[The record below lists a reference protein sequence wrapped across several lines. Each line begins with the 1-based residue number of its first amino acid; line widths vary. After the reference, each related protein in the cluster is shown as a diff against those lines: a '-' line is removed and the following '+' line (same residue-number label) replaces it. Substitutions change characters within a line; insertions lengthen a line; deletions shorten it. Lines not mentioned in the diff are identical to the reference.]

1 MPLTDERLHEIVNQ
15 LMSRPGHETV
25 RTRIDELLI
34 HGLGAT
40 ATDISYERPLPEVH
54 GRLDGLLGRTVFEY
68 KSDLRKERA
77 DAEEELTRYLSDR
90 ESNSGEHFI
99 GIATDGAQFITY
111 ELRDGAIREL
121 QFYVPSR
128 DAPRDLLSWLSA
140 AVVIEAEIPPD
151 PDIVKRELGRASLAF
166 NIARVRLSDLWE
178 SVAEEPEVLSLRI

>member
-68 KSDLRKERA
+68 KSDLKKRK
-77 DAEEELTRYLSDR
+77 
-90 ESNSGEHFI
+90 G
-99 GIATDGAQFITY
+99 
-111 ELRDGAIREL
+111 
-121 QFYVPSR
+121 
-128 DAPRDLLSWLSA
+128 
-140 AVVIEAEIPPD
+140 
-151 PDIVKRELGRASLAF
+151 
-166 NIARVRLSDLWE
+166 
-178 SVAEEPEVLSLRI
+178 